1 MYLHCP
7 DAVDLIR
14 AGNRPSVSHR
24 GYLCSCALF
33 NGARTKHVEIPLF
46 VKGADAFLA
55 RHSHDG
61 SAAAAGAGL
70 IASNSGFSN
79 GSKKWV
85 ALGNYVA
92 GISNW
97 NGYMRVSQLVMYLAA
112 LRAVPL

>member
-1 MYLHCP
+1 
-7 DAVDLIR
+7 
-14 AGNRPSVSHR
+14 
-24 GYLCSCALF
+24 
-33 NGARTKHVEIPLF
+33 LF

-61 SAAAAGAGL
+61 SSAAAPGAGL
-70 IASNSGFSN
+70 IASNSGFSK

-112 LRAVPL
+112 LRAVLL